1 VPAPYPD
8 SRRVAFTV
16 LNQLFSNR
24 AAVRIV
30 HYSCESFDDVQ
41 AGNTPRIT
49 SIAVRRLDSAQTE
62 LFSILQEAELV
73 GIDHAEIERHYDEL
87 EKALLDSF
95 YSYVKNAG
103 EVRYLHWNMR
113 DATFGFVALENRL
126 RVLGGNPV
134 LIPEASRADLSR
146 LLLDIYGT
154 AYVAHPRM
162 ETLSLKNGITML
174 RFLPGSE
181 EAEKFRSQEYVALQ
195 QSTLRKVDVL
205 ADIAERA
212 HRGTLKTDSSWWT
225 QNAGSL
231 RAFWDWLTTNAS
243 ILFILAV
250 LSFLVSLVFGLVGFY
265 VGAYVHVH

>member
-1 VPAPYPD
+1 VPPPYPD
-8 SRRVAFTV
+8 SRRAAFAV
-16 LNQLFSNR
+16 LNQLLSNR

-30 HYSCESFDDVQ
+30 HYACESLDDVQ

-62 LFSILQEAELV
+62 LFSIMQEAELV
-73 GIDHAEIERHYDEL
+73 GIDHSDIEQHYDDL
-87 EKALLDSF
+87 ERALLDSF

-103 EVRYLHWNMR
+103 EVKYVHWNMR
-113 DATFGFVALENRL
+113 DATFGFAALEHRL
-126 RVLGGNPV
+126 RTLGGNPV
-134 LIPEASRADLSR
+134 AIPETSRVDLSR

-154 AYVAHPRM
+154 AYIAHPRLK
-162 ETLSLKNGITML
+162 TLSQKNGITML

-181 EAEKFRSQEYVALQ
+181 EAQKFRSREYVALQ

-205 ADIAERA
+205 ADVAERA

-231 RAFWDWLTTNAS
+231 RAFWDWMTTNAS

-250 LSFLVSLVFGLVGFY
+250 LSLVVSVVFGLVGFY
-265 VGAYVHVH
+265 IGAHIQVH